1 METHGTQM
9 ELPAFLPLTALS
21 VGRHA
26 STNHSMIFLWVSGIK
41 GIGTQS
47 GEKKLVV
54 VVVQDERKKQP
65 ATMLRSSWAFK
76 NSPFFAPDQTSTRPL
91 RGVCSF
97 EIKLDEIAGLD
108 YWNPLLVD
116 ASRVVIEARSLTRR
130 WFRDLSECRAHFG
143 WPQNERPM
151 YQPQDAK
158 EGCTMG
164 KVELRTENCKLHTS
178 PSKVRQTYW
187 QPRPEEASY
196 ARLNAIAETAERVL
210 NGRCLDRIFGERVPW
225 GSWRAMGDGDLPSYL
240 ELFGLHQLVLKCSFF
255 SVTST
260 VQDHLRNDLLEVY
273 DNGSDGGTGSSA
285 GVSRETQNPHGEVVE
300 ELSNRTVNF
309 RFDDPFLP
317 YVLREVIHDPDH
329 HRLLRLCEAGIPAWA
344 IVLPKFTGLYHRYMR
359 HLVAAIVVLV
369 SCLSLLLGFY
379 DLYKRIPLVRSL
391 LKQSLL
397 GPLSSKLE
405 ELVVVRLSFLLG
417 WILPYNTILRRT
429 WHCLLMLW
437 EAVKSIG
444 VALFSAATMAT
455 SLASSLL
462 QPATCFVFSPVIGAA
477 TASRSLFQAMATIGQ
492 AFARLFSGGGT
503 GGLSSG
509 VGLLRAEFNLVR
521 QAFMAVYNSTCFLGA
536 TMARHQASTSVW
548 FSRWRHRQWR
558 RMKCLAEWPAKLARN
573 RPVCLSLLVLLG
585 IIRFYPGDFPVR
597 CSDALLWDFA
607 VAITRFF

>member
-1 METHGTQM
+1 METHGAQM

-76 NSPFFAPDQTSTRPL
+76 HSPFFAPDHETSTRPL

-116 ASRVVIEARSLTRR
+116 ASRVVIEARSLTRH
-130 WFRDLSECRAHFG
+130 WFRDLGECRAHFG
-143 WPQNERPM
+143 WPKEATPM
-151 YQPQDAK
+151 YQPQEAK

-164 KVELRTENCKLHTS
+164 KVELQTENCKLHTS

-196 ARLNAIAETAERVL
+196 ARLNAIAETAERLL
-210 NGRCLDRIFGERVPW
+210 NGRCLDDDFAAAEADAESSKI
-225 GSWRAMGDGDLPSYL
+225 
-240 ELFGLHQLVLKCSFF
+240 
-255 SVTST
+255 
-260 VQDHLRNDLLEVY
+260 RNGNELLEVY

-285 GVSRETQNPHGEVVE
+285 GVSRETQDPHSEVVE

-391 LKQSLL
+391 LKQSL

-444 VALFSAATMAT
+444 LGLFSAATMAT

-462 QPATCFVFSPVIGAA
+462 QPATSFVFSPVIGAA
-477 TASRSLFQAMATIGQ
+477 TAGRSLFQAMATIGQ
-492 AFARLFSGGGT
+492 AFARLFSGAGT

-509 VGLLRAEFNLVR
+509 GLLRAEFNLVR

-573 RPVCLSLLVLLG
+573 RPVCLSLLLLLG
-585 IIRFYPGDFPVR
+585 IIRFYPGDFAVR

>member
-1 METHGTQM
+1 M

-41 GIGTQS
+41 GIGTKP

-54 VVVQDERKKQP
+54 VVVQDEEKKQP

-76 NSPFFAPDQTSTRPL
+76 NSPFFAPETDEGSNRPL

-97 EIKLDEIAGLD
+97 EIHLDEIAGLD

-130 WFRDLSECRAHFG
+130 WFPDLRACQAHFA
-143 WPQNERPM
+143 WDLDPSVSF
-151 YQPQDAK
+151 YQPQAPQDGAAV
-158 EGCTMG
+158 TMS

-196 ARLNAIAETAERVL
+196 ARLNALAETAERL
-210 NGRCLDRIFGERVPW
+210 FKPQRCLDDEFAKAEEAPAV
-225 GSWRAMGDGDLPSYL
+225 S
-240 ELFGLHQLVLKCSFF
+240 K
-255 SVTST
+255 
-260 VQDHLRNDLLEVY
+260 NLEVY
-273 DNGSDGGTGSSA
+273 DGSDGGTGSSA
-285 GVSRETQNPHGEVVE
+285 EVPQDTQHKASGPADIVE
-300 ELSNRTVNF
+300 ILYNRTVNF

-369 SCLSLLLGFY
+369 SCLSMLLGFY

-391 LKQSLL
+391 LKQSL

-429 WHCLLMLW
+429 WHCLQMLW
-437 EAVKSIG
+437 DFVKSIG
-444 VALFSAATMAT
+444 LGLFSAATMAT
-455 SLASSLL
+455 SFASSLL
-462 QPATCFVFSPVIGAA
+462 QPATSFFFSPVISAA
-477 TASRSLFQAMATIGQ
+477 SASRSVFQAVATTGH
-492 AFARLFSGGGT
+492 AVARLFSGGTGT
-503 GGLSSG
+503 GGLSGGFS
-509 VGLLRAEFNLVR
+509 LLRAEFNMAR
-521 QAFMAVYNSTCFLGA
+521 QAFMSVYNSTCFLGA
-536 TMARHQASTSVW
+536 TLAKHQASTSVW

-558 RMKCLAEWPAKLARN
+558 RVKSLAEWPAAVARH
-573 RPVCLSLLVLLG
+573 RPLCFSVLVAMG
-585 IIRFYPGDFPVR
+585 ILRFCPGDFAVR
-597 CSDALLWDFA
+597 CGDALLWDLA
-607 VAITRFF
+607 VVITRCF